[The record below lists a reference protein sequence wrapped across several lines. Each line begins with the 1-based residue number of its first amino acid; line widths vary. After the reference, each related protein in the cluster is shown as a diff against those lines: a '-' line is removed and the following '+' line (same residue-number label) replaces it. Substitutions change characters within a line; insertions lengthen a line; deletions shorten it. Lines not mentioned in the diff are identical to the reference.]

1 MTSLQNTHTDS
12 RVLFRS
18 RAAKFKLRMV
28 VLYQLTRSRT
38 WCFWW
43 LWFVS
48 FYMLRLSDQCPLKY
62 ILCVTR
68 RSTKCKA
75 AWIECWRVQSRHGC
89 LWNKVAK
96 STPSLAS
103 TRIYDGHGSFVPRM
117 MHAVDWYPTILK
129 LAGLQPGKCI
139 DVAAHRS
146 CVWSL
151 ARWRHW
157 GGGGGGSCLLSAVR
171 VVNVHGSGCTVS
183 EKAPDTDD
191 MLLATSCKDKY
202 SLHTHAVLD
211 CTSLHHRERAR
222 DFSKVP
228 E

>member
-1 MTSLQNTHTDS
+1 M
-12 RVLFRS
+12 VLLVTLVCF
-18 RAAKFKLRMV
+18 L
-28 VLYQLTRSRT
+28 LYVTVIWSVSVKIY
-38 WCFWW
+38 
-43 LWFVS
+43 FVCNKTVDKMQGCMS
-48 FYMLRLSDQCPLKY
+48 
-62 ILCVTR
+62 
-68 RSTKCKA
+68 
-75 AWIECWRVQSRHGC
+75 WRVQSRHGC
-89 LWNKVAK
+89 LWNTVAK

-139 DVAAHRS
+139 DVGAYRS

-157 GGGGGGSCLLSAVR
+157 GGGGGGSCLVSAVR
-171 VVNVHGSGCTVS
+171 VVNVHGSGCAVS

-211 CTSLHHRERAR
+211 CTSSSQRTSTG
-222 DFSKVP
+222 FF
-228 E
+228 